1 MAVTRAVTP
10 IDIETPF
17 RRFLSAYL
25 ASKVAV
31 FGLVLLTLVL
41 FAAIAGPFLA
51 PQNPY
56 DLKVLDVMDS
66 RLAPGGVS
74 GDGKMTFLLGSD
86 EQGRDMV
93 SAILYGIRTSVLVGV
108 VSTAIALVIGLSL
121 GLWAAYLG
129 GRFDGFVMRLVDIQL
144 SFPPILI
151 ALILLALEQLLQL
164 SQLGFQVDDAL
175 IFLTHAGAHVA
186 ARQIGPQHRHA
197 CAYRRHHDRAIGRPG
212 PGLVVPVQQAAG
224 LFFAGACGQAGGA
237 LAAVGHLQRQRRQLA
252 APGKCR
258 HNDLL
263 HALVRA
269 SVMLLAEQ
277 QHVSWQPGGQAFF
290 FRLPGLQAATAQA
303 QQQGDSPQQAGAVV
317 RQGKVNHTAILRLWR
332 RQTWPFF
339 ELLTSFCN
347 V

>member
-1 MAVTRAVTP
+1 MTEASAVTP
-10 IDIETPF
+10 NDIETPF
-17 RRFLSAYL
+17 RRFLRSYL

-31 FGLVLLTLVL
+31 FGLVLLALVL

-151 ALILLALEQLLQL
+151 ALILLALT
-164 SQLGFQVDDAL
+164 GRGV
-175 IFLTHAGAHVA
+175 FL
-186 ARQIGPQHRHA
+186 
-197 CAYRRHHDRAIGRPG
+197 
-212 PGLVVPVQQAAG
+212 
-224 LFFAGACGQAGGA
+224 
-237 LAAVGHLQRQRRQLA
+237 
-252 APGKCR
+252 
-258 HNDLL
+258 
-263 HALVRA
+263 
-269 SVMLLAEQ
+269 
-277 QHVSWQPGGQAFF
+277 
-290 FRLPGLQAATAQA
+290 
-303 QQQGDSPQQAGAVV
+303 
-317 RQGKVNHTAILRLWR
+317 
-332 RQTWPFF
+332 
-339 ELLTSFCN
+339 
-347 V
+347 